1 MSEARKLQKIGG
13 DTLYVSLPKRW
24 TSRMQLKQGD
34 RVTLIPQPDDS
45 IYVYPTARQ
54 ERPREIM
61 LEINSKDPK
70 QSLRRGVTA
79 AYVDGFDLIKLKA
92 KERLTEEQHD
102 SIREIIGDLFGLEII
117 EVTGSTVTIQC
128 LLTRTLPIEKTIQ
141 RIHNVVLSMFAETV
155 SALEMQDINQ
165 VKGIGRRMSDIKR
178 LSLVT
183 NRLLRS
189 VILFPRSAL
198 QMKVSLIDCVDYLRI
213 LHIISEI
220 AYNVSKISEGV
231 TTLVGEK
238 SSKFVL
244 GPLLQTCVPIQ
255 ELYDRSIRALISKDI
270 MLANGVLDSEI
281 TLEKLLEICIEA
293 DEKSKISC
301 LALSHAYILVDNLK
315 QIRQYSVEIAE
326 IAIDRAEAIPTTRA
340 ASDP

>member
-1 MSEARKLQKIGG
+1 MSETRKLQKIGG

-24 TSRMQLKQGD
+24 TSRMQVKKGD
-34 RVTLIPQPDDS
+34 RVTLILQPDDS
-45 IYVYPTARQ
+45 IHIYPTARE

-61 LEINSKDPK
+61 LEINSKDPR

-79 AYVDGFDLIKLKA
+79 AYVDGFDVIKLKV

-102 SIREIIGDLFGLEII
+102 SIREIIGTLFGLEII
-117 EVTGSTVTIQC
+117 EVTGNTVTIQC

-155 SALEMQDINQ
+155 SALGKQDVNR
-165 VKGIGRRMSDIKR
+165 VRGVGRRMSDIKR

-198 QMKVSLIDCVDYLRI
+198 QMEVNLIDCVDYLRI

-220 AYNVSKISEGV
+220 AYNISKISESV
-231 TTLVGEK
+231 ITLVEGRWSK
-238 SSKFVL
+238 SIL
-244 GPLLQTCVPIQ
+244 EPLFQACTHIQ
-255 ELYDRSIRALISKDI
+255 ELYDRSIQALISNDI
-270 MLANGVLDSEI
+270 MLANLVLDSET
-281 TLEKLLEICIEA
+281 TLGNLWEIYIEA
-293 DEKSKISC
+293 DEKSEISS

-340 ASDP
+340 ASNP

>member
-1 MSEARKLQKIGG
+1 MSETRKLQKIGG

-24 TSRMQLKQGD
+24 TNRMQLKQGD
-34 RVTLIPQPDDS
+34 RVTLIPQSDDS

-54 ERPREIM
+54 ERPREIT
-61 LEINSKDPK
+61 LEINSKDPR
-70 QSLRRGVTA
+70 QSLRRAITA
-79 AYVDGFDLIKLKA
+79 AYVDGFDLIKLKG
-92 KERLTEEQHD
+92 KERLTEEQQD
-102 SIREIIGDLFGLEII
+102 SIREVIGALFGLEIV
-117 EVTGSTVTIQC
+117 EVTGNAVTIQC

-155 SALEMQDINQ
+155 SALGKQDINR
-165 VKGIGRRMSDIKR
+165 VRGIGRRMSDIKR

-189 VILFPRSAL
+189 MILFPRSAL

-220 AYNVSKISEGV
+220 AYNVSKISESV
-231 TTLVGEK
+231 ITLVGEK
-238 SSKFVL
+238 LPRSIL
-244 GPLLQTCVPIQ
+244 EPLFQTCIPIQ

-270 MLANGVLDSEI
+270 RLANVVLDSRI
-281 TLEKLLEICIEA
+281 TLENLWEICIEA
-293 DEKSKISC
+293 DEKSEISC
-301 LALSHAYILVDNLK
+301 LALSHTYILVDNLK

-326 IAIDRAEAIPTTRA
+326 IAIDRAEAIPTTSA
-340 ASDP
+340 ASNP